1 MSQVEIDD
9 AEWQNP
15 ANWRA
20 GVFYFSRRD
29 SRSFV
34 PKRNPALGVTV
45 NFARPAGVGFL
56 VGVLLF
62 VLLVSYLSRG
72 T

>member
-20 GVFYFSRRD
+20 GTFYFSRRD

-34 PKRNPALGVTV
+34 PKRHAMLGATI
-45 NFARPAGVGFL
+45 NFAKPMGLAFL
-56 VGVLLF
+56 LGTVLFAALI
-62 VLLVSYLSRG
+62 VYLNR
-72 T
+72 

>member
-1 MSQVEIDD
+1 MSQTEIDD

-20 GVFYFSRRD
+20 GTFYFSRRD

-34 PKRNPALGVTV
+34 PKRHRLLGTTI
-45 NFARPAGVGFL
+45 NFAKPAGVAFL
-56 VGVLLF
+56 LGALLF
-62 VLLVSYLSRG
+62 AALVVYLNR
-72 T
+72 